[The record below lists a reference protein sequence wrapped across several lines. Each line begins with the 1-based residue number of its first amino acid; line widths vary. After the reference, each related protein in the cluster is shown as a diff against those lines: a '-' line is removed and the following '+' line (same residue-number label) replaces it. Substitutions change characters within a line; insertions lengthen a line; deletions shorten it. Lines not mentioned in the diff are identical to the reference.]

1 MSLVLTLYISPY
13 IFYPQFPQYPTT
25 TIINLIFNEYIH
37 SNTIKKRVIQEQIIL
52 RDNAIEQSDLLMEYK
67 KLFVRHSS
75 HHYAFQNQKPG
86 SLSATDTKSKKNGTG
101 LLSIFTSFLDEP
113 LSKIGSA
120 RTSGDHLIIEL
131 VLHLIRNLLSIT
143 PINNF
148 GSTEKSQ
155 HASQLHRDLLVVMKE
170 ELVLDVLVCVGQE
183 IERRE
188 NSGYNLLLM
197 EIMSYLLRG
206 QVRSHIIWGIYIVY
220 ANTESLYIWLI
231 YHDSSSFFYRTQPM
245 LHSQLSSLPC
255 HPSRPQCLLPTTT
268 RRRHLPNLELSSAV
282 QPPEQTCQVVPTLSS
297 PSFKLIVIRYSSR
310 PPLVILTSVGLY
322 QLPSQT
328 GSKATSL
335 QVLTSKR
342 RRPAVPRAAPR
353 TVIRVPMVAWD
364 NQHDA
369 RTRRPKSL

>member
-1 MSLVLTLYISPY
+1 
-13 IFYPQFPQYPTT
+13 
-25 TIINLIFNEYIH
+25 
-37 SNTIKKRVIQEQIIL
+37 
-52 RDNAIEQSDLLMEYK
+52 MEYK

-86 SLSATDTKSKKNGTG
+86 SASSGGTTTKKNGTG

-155 HASQLHRDLLVVMKE
+155 YASQLHRDLLVVMKE

-206 QVRSHIIWGIYIVY
+206 QVRS
-220 ANTESLYIWLI
+220 L
-231 YHDSSSFFYRTQPM
+231 
-245 LHSQLSSLPC
+245 
-255 HPSRPQCLLPTTT
+255 
-268 RRRHLPNLELSSAV
+268 
-282 QPPEQTCQVVPTLSS
+282 
-297 PSFKLIVIRYSSR
+297 
-310 PPLVILTSVGLY
+310 
-322 QLPSQT
+322 
-328 GSKATSL
+328 
-335 QVLTSKR
+335 
-342 RRPAVPRAAPR
+342 
-353 TVIRVPMVAWD
+353 
-364 NQHDA
+364 
-369 RTRRPKSL
+369 

>member
-1 MSLVLTLYISPY
+1 MNIYTQTS
-13 IFYPQFPQYPTT
+13 
-25 TIINLIFNEYIH
+25 
-37 SNTIKKRVIQEQIIL
+37 KKRVIQEQIIL

-206 QVRSHIIWGIYIVY
+206 QVRSHIYGGYYCVLPTLRVCTFGSYIMIHHPSFIGPNRCCTLSCQVSLAIPLDRSACCQQQQEEGIYQI
-220 ANTESLYIWLI
+220 
-231 YHDSSSFFYRTQPM
+231 
-245 LHSQLSSLPC
+245 
-255 HPSRPQCLLPTTT
+255 
-268 RRRHLPNLELSSAV
+268 
-282 QPPEQTCQVVPTLSS
+282 
-297 PSFKLIVIRYSSR
+297 
-310 PPLVILTSVGLY
+310 
-322 QLPSQT
+322 
-328 GSKATSL
+328 
-335 QVLTSKR
+335 
-342 RRPAVPRAAPR
+342 
-353 TVIRVPMVAWD
+353 
-364 NQHDA
+364 
-369 RTRRPKSL
+369 

>member
-1 MSLVLTLYISPY
+1 MNIYTQTS
-13 IFYPQFPQYPTT
+13 
-25 TIINLIFNEYIH
+25 
-37 SNTIKKRVIQEQIIL
+37 KKRVIQEQIIL

-86 SLSATDTKSKKNGTG
+86 SLSTTDTKSKKNGTG

-206 QVRSHIIWGIYIVY
+206 QVRSHICMGDIIV
-220 ANTESLYIWLI
+220 
-231 YHDSSSFFYRTQPM
+231 
-245 LHSQLSSLPC
+245 C
-255 HPSRPQCLLPTTT
+255 
-268 RRRHLPNLELSSAV
+268 
-282 QPPEQTCQVVPTLSS
+282 CQ
-297 PSFKLIVIRYSSR
+297 
-310 PPLVILTSVGLY
+310 
-322 QLPSQT
+322 
-328 GSKATSL
+328 
-335 QVLTSKR
+335 
-342 RRPAVPRAAPR
+342 
-353 TVIRVPMVAWD
+353 
-364 NQHDA
+364 H
-369 RTRRPKSL
+369 